1 KNKNFLQKLVQLKYA
16 YSISR
21 LRGQC
26 NNIDIVIND
35 YDIPGLNGLQLKKK
49 IKEEFGNL
57 PVIVISANMENEIE
71 QERLSCGAPCFV
83 RKPIKPNDPNNMWK
97 HALDRRINDGSIQD
111 DTDGSIQDDT
121 DGSEKIQEKT
131 SSSDPCDG
139 DSSLKK
145 TKRVTIK
152 WTSALENEFF
162 MAIEHIGLHKATPK
176 RILKFMDQKSLTRA
190 HIASKLQK
198 YRRNLKRDEDQRMKD
213 RIAMHSTFSSADGY
227 INPQHSYNYNTRLG
241 NNNLFN
247 VQPGYG
253 LGQTSFMGNNNAGLH
268 DSLNCM
274 NRRPTYDLS
283 QTGSKL
289 LPMRGNLGFQNGML
303 PVKEEWRSI
312 PGTSQAP
319 RFGQYGT
326 TSNALGMNYNPTTG
340 TMGSNNYVGIRG
352 DENGDLVGLGGLR
365 VNGNGNGSF
374 SGARVHGTGSG
385 SLQGMSVY
393 GNGHGSSLGGRGVHG
408 TGNGSLERMRVP
420 GNGHGTVKV
429 HGTGNSNFSPDG
441 IIVHGNSN
449 SNDSLGGIRVHGT
462 DSVGG
467 IRVHGTDAGSVVG
480 GNVHGTSNGNGSLG
494 VNFGMNCNFNNNNM
508 SNHGSSTPMF
518 PSELSSFFG
527 NKDQS
532 QNNLIAQTGGVI
544 PALEKPKMF
553 SDHHDI
559 NEVFSD
565 TNNSQF
571 HQNQH
576 QGNLAGVNVG
586 MNWNFNNNDMSNH
599 GSSTPTVPS
608 ALSSFFGNKDQ
619 SQNNLISQTGGVIP
633 ALEKPK
639 MFSDHHDINE
649 VFSDTNNSQFHQN
662 QHQGNLAGVNVGMNW
677 NFNNNDMSNHGSS
690 TPTVPS
696 ALSSFFGNKDQSQNN
711 LISQTGGVI
720 PALEKPK
727 MFSDHHDINEVFS
740 DTNNSQFHQN
750 QHQGNLAAVNVGMNW
765 NSNNNN
771 MSNHGS
777 STPMFPSALSSFFGN
792 KDQSQNNLV
801 SQTGGVIPALEK
813 PKIFSDHHDINEVFS
828 DTNNSQF
835 HQNQHQG
842 NLTGVNVE
850 APTAYPLEDI
860 SSWSFNDGTN
870 NEEMLDTLVANLEMY
885 LPTQDMNITNQ
896 GNNHEEMFNSLAA
909 NPEMHFPTQDMN
921 ITNQASLVSI
931 AERFFLTLDCFHI
944 VLSWT
949 VSHLNCRCYKLQH
962 HHIYYLVW
970 QLINI

>member
-1 KNKNFLQKLVQLKYA
+1 
-16 YSISR
+16 
-21 LRGQC
+21 
-26 NNIDIVIND
+26 
-35 YDIPGLNGLQLKKK
+35 
-49 IKEEFGNL
+49 
-57 PVIVISANMENEIE
+57 
-71 QERLSCGAPCFV
+71 
-83 RKPIKPNDPNNMWK
+83 
-97 HALDRRINDGSIQD
+97 
-111 DTDGSIQDDT
+111 
-121 DGSEKIQEKT
+121 
-131 SSSDPCDG
+131 
-139 DSSLKK
+139 
-145 TKRVTIK
+145 
-152 WTSALENEFF
+152 

-420 GNGHGTVKV
+420 GNGHGTGNGSLGGIRVHGTGNGSLERIRVPGNGHVTGNGHGTGNGSLGGIRIHGNNNGIRIHDTSNGYGSFGGVKV

-586 MNWNFNNNDMSNH
+586 MNWNFNNNNMSNH

-921 ITNQASLVSI
+921 ITNQ
-931 AERFFLTLDCFHI
+931 DCDDEDFMD
-944 VLSWT
+944 
-949 VSHLNCRCYKLQH
+949 
-962 HHIYYLVW
+962 YL
-970 QLINI
+970 IDPDMN

>member
-1 KNKNFLQKLVQLKYA
+1 
-16 YSISR
+16 
-21 LRGQC
+21 
-26 NNIDIVIND
+26 
-35 YDIPGLNGLQLKKK
+35 
-49 IKEEFGNL
+49 
-57 PVIVISANMENEIE
+57 MENEIE

-145 TKRVTIK
+145 TKR
-152 WTSALENEFF
+152 
-162 MAIEHIGLHKATPK
+162 
-176 RILKFMDQKSLTRA
+176 
-190 HIASKLQK
+190 K

-420 GNGHGTVKV
+420 GNGHGTGNGSLGGIRVHGTGNGSLERIRVPGNGHVTGNGHGTGNGSLGGIRIHGNNNGIRIHDTSNGYGSFGGVKV

-931 AERFFLTLDCFHI
+931 AERFFLTLDCFHD
-944 VLSWT
+944 
-949 VSHLNCRCYKLQH
+949 CDDEDFMD
-962 HHIYYLVW
+962 YL
-970 QLINI
+970 IDPDMN

>member
-1 KNKNFLQKLVQLKYA
+1 MK
-16 YSISR
+16 
-21 LRGQC
+21 
-26 NNIDIVIND
+26 
-35 YDIPGLNGLQLKKK
+35 
-49 IKEEFGNL
+49 
-57 PVIVISANMENEIE
+57 NEIE
-71 QERLSCGAPCFV
+71 QESLSCGAPCFV

-97 HALDRRINDGSIQD
+97 HALDHRINDGSIQD
-111 DTDGSIQDDT
+111 DTDGSEKIQDDT
-121 DGSEKIQEKT
+121 DGSIQEKT

-139 DSSLKK
+139 DSSSKT
-145 TKRVTIK
+145 TKRVMIK
-152 WTSALENEFF
+152 WTTTLENEFS
-162 MAIEHIGLHKATPK
+162 MAIEHIGVHKATPK
-176 RILKFMDQKSLTRA
+176 KILKFMNQKSLTRA

-198 YRRNLKRDEDQRMKD
+198 YRRNLKRDEEQRTKE
-213 RIAMHSTFSSADGY
+213 RIATHSTLSSEGGY

-253 LGQTSFMGNNNAGLH
+253 LGQSSFMGNNNAGLH

-340 TMGSNNYVGIRG
+340 TTGSNNYVGIRG

-408 TGNGSLERMRVP
+408 TDNGSLEGKRVP
-420 GNGHGTVKV
+420 GNGHGSLGGRGVHGTGNGSLKGIRVPGGRGVHGTGNGSIEGIRVPGNGHGNVHGTSNGHGSLGGIRIHGNDNGIRVHDTSNGYGSFGGVKV
-429 HGTGNSNFSPDG
+429 HGTCNSNGSPDG

-467 IRVHGTDAGSVVG
+467 IRVHGTDAGSAGG

-494 VNFGMNCNFNNNNM
+494 VNFGMNWNFNNNNM

-518 PSELSSFFG
+518 PSALSSFLG
-527 NKDQS
+527 NKDQA

-571 HQNQH
+571 HQNQ
-576 QGNLAGVNVG
+576 
-586 MNWNFNNNDMSNH
+586 
-599 GSSTPTVPS
+599 
-608 ALSSFFGNKDQ
+608 
-619 SQNNLISQTGGVIP
+619 
-633 ALEKPK
+633 
-639 MFSDHHDINE
+639 
-649 VFSDTNNSQFHQN
+649 
-662 QHQGNLAGVNVGMNW
+662 
-677 NFNNNDMSNHGSS
+677 
-690 TPTVPS
+690 
-696 ALSSFFGNKDQSQNN
+696 
-711 LISQTGGVI
+711 
-720 PALEKPK
+720 
-727 MFSDHHDINEVFS
+727 
-740 DTNNSQFHQN
+740 
-750 QHQGNLAAVNVGMNW
+750 
-765 NSNNNN
+765 
-771 MSNHGS
+771 
-777 STPMFPSALSSFFGN
+777 
-792 KDQSQNNLV
+792 
-801 SQTGGVIPALEK
+801 
-813 PKIFSDHHDINEVFS
+813 
-828 DTNNSQF
+828 
-835 HQNQHQG
+835 QHQG
-842 NLTGVNVE
+842 NLTGVNFE

-860 SSWSFNDGTN
+860 SSWSFND
-870 NEEMLDTLVANLEMY
+870 MLDTLVANLEMY

-896 GNNHEEMFNSLAA
+896 VNLVYITTRSFCGNNHEEMFNSLAA

-921 ITNQASLVSI
+921 ITNQASLVTI
-931 AERFFLTLDCFHI
+931 AERFFLTLDYFHFMVCFNGLSYVFNI
-944 VLSWT
+944 DCLVLSWT

-962 HHIYYLVW
+962 HHIYYLLVW

>member
-1 KNKNFLQKLVQLKYA
+1 
-16 YSISR
+16 
-21 LRGQC
+21 
-26 NNIDIVIND
+26 
-35 YDIPGLNGLQLKKK
+35 
-49 IKEEFGNL
+49 
-57 PVIVISANMENEIE
+57 MENEIE

-420 GNGHGTVKV
+420 GNGHGTGNGSLGGIRVHGTGNGSLERIRVPGNGHVTGNGHGTGNGSLGGIRIHGNNNGIRIHDTSNGYGSFGGVKV

-921 ITNQASLVSI
+921 ITNQ
-931 AERFFLTLDCFHI
+931 DCDDEDFMD
-944 VLSWT
+944 
-949 VSHLNCRCYKLQH
+949 
-962 HHIYYLVW
+962 YL
-970 QLINI
+970 IDPDMN

>member
-1 KNKNFLQKLVQLKYA
+1 MK
-16 YSISR
+16 
-21 LRGQC
+21 
-26 NNIDIVIND
+26 
-35 YDIPGLNGLQLKKK
+35 
-49 IKEEFGNL
+49 
-57 PVIVISANMENEIE
+57 NEIE
-71 QERLSCGAPCFV
+71 QESLSCGAPCFV

-139 DSSLKK
+139 DSSSKK

-420 GNGHGTVKV
+420 GNGHGTGNGSLGGIRVHGTGNGSLERIRVPGNGHVTGNGHGTGNGSLGGIRIHGNNNGIRIHDTSNGYGSFGGVKV

-571 HQNQH
+571 HQNQQH
-576 QGNLAGVNVG
+576 QGNLAGVNVGMNWNFNNNNMSNYGSSTPTFPSALSSSLGNKDQSQNNLIAQTGGHQGNLAAVNVG

-619 SQNNLISQTGGVIP
+619 SQNNLIYQTGGLIP

-649 VFSDTNNSQFHQN
+649 
-662 QHQGNLAGVNVGMNW
+662 
-677 NFNNNDMSNHGSS
+677 
-690 TPTVPS
+690 
-696 ALSSFFGNKDQSQNN
+696 
-711 LISQTGGVI
+711 
-720 PALEKPK
+720 
-727 MFSDHHDINEVFS
+727 
-740 DTNNSQFHQN
+740 
-750 QHQGNLAAVNVGMNW
+750 HQGNLAAVNVGMNW

-777 STPMFPSALSSFFGN
+777 STPMFSSALSSFFGN

-813 PKIFSDHHDINEVFS
+813 PKIFSDHHDINEIFS

-835 HQNQHQG
+835 HQNQQHQG

-931 AERFFLTLDCFHI
+931 AERIFFLTLDCFHD
-944 VLSWT
+944 
-949 VSHLNCRCYKLQH
+949 CDDEDFMD
-962 HHIYYLVW
+962 YL
-970 QLINI
+970 IDPDMN

>member
-1 KNKNFLQKLVQLKYA
+1 
-16 YSISR
+16 
-21 LRGQC
+21 
-26 NNIDIVIND
+26 
-35 YDIPGLNGLQLKKK
+35 
-49 IKEEFGNL
+49 
-57 PVIVISANMENEIE
+57 MENEIE

-420 GNGHGTVKV
+420 GNGHGTGNGSLGGIRVHGTGNGSLERIRVPGNGHVTGNGHGTGNGSLGGIRIHGNNNGIRIHDTSNGYGSFGGVKV

-931 AERFFLTLDCFHI
+931 AERFFLTLDCFH
-944 VLSWT
+944 VKRRDKS
-949 VSHLNCRCYKLQH
+949 
-962 HHIYYLVW
+962 
-970 QLINI
+970 LIFEN

>member
-1 KNKNFLQKLVQLKYA
+1 
-16 YSISR
+16 
-21 LRGQC
+21 
-26 NNIDIVIND
+26 
-35 YDIPGLNGLQLKKK
+35 
-49 IKEEFGNL
+49 
-57 PVIVISANMENEIE
+57 MENEIE

-319 RFGQYGT
+319 RFGQYAT

-420 GNGHGTVKV
+420 GNGHGTGNGSLGGIRVHGTGNGSLERIRVPGNGHVTGNGHGTGNGSLGGIRIHGNNNGIRIHDTSNGYGSFGGVKV

-480 GNVHGTSNGNGSLG
+480 GNVHGTSNGNGFLG

-586 MNWNFNNNDMSNH
+586 MNWNFNNNNMSNY
-599 GSSTPTVPS
+599 GSSTPTFPS
-608 ALSSFFGNKDQ
+608 ALSSSLGNFDSYISVHDFEQHQGNLAGVNVGMNWNFNNNNMSNYGSSTPTFPSALSSSLGNKDQ
-619 SQNNLISQTGGVIP
+619 SQNNLIAQTGG
-633 ALEKPK
+633 
-639 MFSDHHDINE
+639 
-649 VFSDTNNSQFHQN
+649 
-662 QHQGNLAGVNVGMNW
+662 HQGNLAGVNVGMNW

-727 MFSDHHDINEVFS
+727 CLVITMTSTRQCFDSYIYVHDFE
-740 DTNNSQFHQN
+740 

-777 STPMFPSALSSFFGN
+777 STPMFSSALSSF
-792 KDQSQNNLV
+792 L
-801 SQTGGVIPALEK
+801 
-813 PKIFSDHHDINEVFS
+813 
-828 DTNNSQF
+828 
-835 HQNQHQG
+835 HQG

-896 GNNHEEMFNSLAA
+896 DCDDEDFMDYLID
-909 NPEMHFPTQDMN
+909 PDMN
-921 ITNQASLVSI
+921 
-931 AERFFLTLDCFHI
+931 
-944 VLSWT
+944 
-949 VSHLNCRCYKLQH
+949 
-962 HHIYYLVW
+962 
-970 QLINI
+970 

>member
-1 KNKNFLQKLVQLKYA
+1 
-16 YSISR
+16 
-21 LRGQC
+21 
-26 NNIDIVIND
+26 
-35 YDIPGLNGLQLKKK
+35 
-49 IKEEFGNL
+49 
-57 PVIVISANMENEIE
+57 
-71 QERLSCGAPCFV
+71 
-83 RKPIKPNDPNNMWK
+83 
-97 HALDRRINDGSIQD
+97 
-111 DTDGSIQDDT
+111 
-121 DGSEKIQEKT
+121 
-131 SSSDPCDG
+131 
-139 DSSLKK
+139 
-145 TKRVTIK
+145 
-152 WTSALENEFF
+152 

-319 RFGQYGT
+319 RFGQYAT

-420 GNGHGTVKV
+420 GNGHGTGNGSLGGIRVHGTGNGSLERIRVPGNGHVTGNGHGTGNGSLGGIRIHGNNNGIRIHDTSNGYGSFGGVKV

-480 GNVHGTSNGNGSLG
+480 GNVHGTSNGNGFLG

-586 MNWNFNNNDMSNH
+586 MNWNFNNNNMSNY
-599 GSSTPTVPS
+599 GSSTPTFPS
-608 ALSSFFGNKDQ
+608 ALSSSLGNKDQ
-619 SQNNLISQTGGVIP
+619 SQNNLIAQTGGVVP

-639 MFSDHHDINE
+639 IFPFTYLKHQGNLAGVNVGMNWNF
-649 VFSDTNNSQFHQN
+649 NNNNMSNYGSSTPTFPSALSSSLGNKDQSQNNLIAQTGG
-662 QHQGNLAGVNVGMNW
+662 HQGNLAGVNVGMNW

-727 MFSDHHDINEVFS
+727 CLVITMTSTRQCFDSYIYVHDFE
-740 DTNNSQFHQN
+740 

-777 STPMFPSALSSFFGN
+777 STPMFSSALSSF
-792 KDQSQNNLV
+792 L
-801 SQTGGVIPALEK
+801 
-813 PKIFSDHHDINEVFS
+813 
-828 DTNNSQF
+828 
-835 HQNQHQG
+835 HQG

-921 ITNQASLVSI
+921 ITNQ
-931 AERFFLTLDCFHI
+931 DCDDEDFMD
-944 VLSWT
+944 
-949 VSHLNCRCYKLQH
+949 
-962 HHIYYLVW
+962 YL
-970 QLINI
+970 IDPDMN

>member
-1 KNKNFLQKLVQLKYA
+1 MK
-16 YSISR
+16 
-21 LRGQC
+21 
-26 NNIDIVIND
+26 
-35 YDIPGLNGLQLKKK
+35 
-49 IKEEFGNL
+49 
-57 PVIVISANMENEIE
+57 NEIE
-71 QERLSCGAPCFV
+71 QESLSCGAPCFV

-97 HALDRRINDGSIQD
+97 HALDHRINDGSIQD
-111 DTDGSIQDDT
+111 DTDGSEKIQDDT
-121 DGSEKIQEKT
+121 DGSKKIQEKT

-139 DSSLKK
+139 DSSSKT
-145 TKRVTIK
+145 TKRVMIK
-152 WTSALENEFF
+152 WTTTLENEFS
-162 MAIEHIGLHKATPK
+162 MAIEHIGVHKATPK
-176 RILKFMDQKSLTRA
+176 KILKFMNQKSLTRA

-198 YRRNLKRDEDQRMKD
+198 YRRNLKRDEEQRTKE
-213 RIAMHSTFSSADGY
+213 RIATHSTLSSEGGY

-253 LGQTSFMGNNNAGLH
+253 LGQSSFMGNNNAGLH

-289 LPMRGNLGFQNGML
+289 LPMRGNLGFQNDML

-340 TMGSNNYVGIRG
+340 TTGSNNYVGIRG

-365 VNGNGNGSF
+365 DNGNGNGSF

-408 TGNGSLERMRVP
+408 TDNGSLEGIRVP
-420 GNGHGTVKV
+420 GNGHGSLGGRGVHGTGNGSLKGIRVPGGRGVHGTGNGSLEGIRVPGNGHGSLGGRGVHGTGNGSLEGIRVHGAGNGHGSLGGIRIHGNDNGIRVHDTSNGYGSFGGVKVHGTNISNDSPDGIIVHGNSNSNDSLGGIRVHGAGNGHGSFGGIRIHGNDNGIRVHDTSNGYGSFGGVKV
-429 HGTGNSNFSPDG
+429 HGTGNSNGSPDGIIVHGNSTSNDSLGEIRVHGTDSVGGIRVHGTDAGSVGGRNVHGTSNGHGSLGGIRIHGNDNGIRVHDTSNGSGSFGGVKVHGTGNSNGSPDG

-467 IRVHGTDAGSVVG
+467 IRVHGTDAGSVG
-480 GNVHGTSNGNGSLG
+480 AGNVHGTSNGNGFLG
-494 VNFGMNCNFNNNNM
+494 VNFGMNWNFNNNNM

-518 PSELSSFFG
+518 PSALSSFLG
-527 NKDQS
+527 NKDQA
-532 QNNLIAQTGGVI
+532 QNNLIAQTGAVI

-576 QGNLAGVNVG
+576 QGNL
-586 MNWNFNNNDMSNH
+586 
-599 GSSTPTVPS
+599 
-608 ALSSFFGNKDQ
+608 
-619 SQNNLISQTGGVIP
+619 
-633 ALEKPK
+633 
-639 MFSDHHDINE
+639 
-649 VFSDTNNSQFHQN
+649 
-662 QHQGNLAGVNVGMNW
+662 
-677 NFNNNDMSNHGSS
+677 
-690 TPTVPS
+690 
-696 ALSSFFGNKDQSQNN
+696 
-711 LISQTGGVI
+711 
-720 PALEKPK
+720 
-727 MFSDHHDINEVFS
+727 
-740 DTNNSQFHQN
+740 
-750 QHQGNLAAVNVGMNW
+750 
-765 NSNNNN
+765 
-771 MSNHGS
+771 
-777 STPMFPSALSSFFGN
+777 
-792 KDQSQNNLV
+792 
-801 SQTGGVIPALEK
+801 
-813 PKIFSDHHDINEVFS
+813 
-828 DTNNSQF
+828 
-835 HQNQHQG
+835 
-842 NLTGVNVE
+842 TGVNFE

-931 AERFFLTLDCFHI
+931 AERFFLTLDYFHD
-944 VLSWT
+944 
-949 VSHLNCRCYKLQH
+949 CDDEDFMD
-962 HHIYYLVW
+962 YL
-970 QLINI
+970 IDPDMN

>member
-1 KNKNFLQKLVQLKYA
+1 MASSQTYFSKLKAGAV
-16 YSISR
+16 
-21 LRGQC
+21 
-26 NNIDIVIND
+26 
-35 YDIPGLNGLQLKKK
+35 
-49 IKEEFGNL
+49 
-57 PVIVISANMENEIE
+57 
-71 QERLSCGAPCFV
+71 ERLAREGCSDSESQVCYIHYRHKLKEIHYFIV
-83 RKPIKPNDPNNMWK
+83 RAMERK
-97 HALDRRINDGSIQD
+97 
-111 DTDGSIQDDT
+111 DGSIQDDT
-121 DGSEKIQEKT
+121 DGSEKIQDDTDGSIQEKT

-139 DSSLKK
+139 DSSSKT
-145 TKRVTIK
+145 TKR
-152 WTSALENEFF
+152 
-162 MAIEHIGLHKATPK
+162 
-176 RILKFMDQKSLTRA
+176 
-190 HIASKLQK
+190 K
-198 YRRNLKRDEDQRMKD
+198 YRRNLKRDEEQRTKE
-213 RIAMHSTFSSADGY
+213 RIATHSTLSSEGGY

-253 LGQTSFMGNNNAGLH
+253 LGQSSFMGNNNAGLH

-340 TMGSNNYVGIRG
+340 TTGSNNYVGIRG

-408 TGNGSLERMRVP
+408 TDNGSLEGKRVP
-420 GNGHGTVKV
+420 GNGHGSLGGRGVHGTGNGSLKGIRVPGGRGVHGTGNGSIEGIRVPGNGHGSLGGRGVHGTGNGSLEGIRVHGAGNGHGSLGGIRIHVHGNSNSNDSLGGIRVHGTDSVGGIRVHGTDAGSVGGRNVHGTSNGHGSLGGIRIHGNDNGIRVHDTSNGYGSFGGVKV
-429 HGTGNSNFSPDG
+429 HGTGNSNGSPDG

-467 IRVHGTDAGSVVG
+467 IRVHGTDAGSAGG

-494 VNFGMNCNFNNNNM
+494 VNFGMNWNFNNNNM

-518 PSELSSFFG
+518 PSALSSFLG
-527 NKDQS
+527 NKDQA

-576 QGNLAGVNVG
+576 QGNL
-586 MNWNFNNNDMSNH
+586 
-599 GSSTPTVPS
+599 
-608 ALSSFFGNKDQ
+608 
-619 SQNNLISQTGGVIP
+619 
-633 ALEKPK
+633 
-639 MFSDHHDINE
+639 
-649 VFSDTNNSQFHQN
+649 
-662 QHQGNLAGVNVGMNW
+662 
-677 NFNNNDMSNHGSS
+677 
-690 TPTVPS
+690 
-696 ALSSFFGNKDQSQNN
+696 
-711 LISQTGGVI
+711 
-720 PALEKPK
+720 
-727 MFSDHHDINEVFS
+727 
-740 DTNNSQFHQN
+740 
-750 QHQGNLAAVNVGMNW
+750 
-765 NSNNNN
+765 
-771 MSNHGS
+771 
-777 STPMFPSALSSFFGN
+777 
-792 KDQSQNNLV
+792 
-801 SQTGGVIPALEK
+801 
-813 PKIFSDHHDINEVFS
+813 
-828 DTNNSQF
+828 
-835 HQNQHQG
+835 
-842 NLTGVNVE
+842 TGVNFE

-896 GNNHEEMFNSLAA
+896 DCDDEDFMDYLID
-909 NPEMHFPTQDMN
+909 PDMN
-921 ITNQASLVSI
+921 
-931 AERFFLTLDCFHI
+931 
-944 VLSWT
+944 
-949 VSHLNCRCYKLQH
+949 
-962 HHIYYLVW
+962 
-970 QLINI
+970 

>member
-1 KNKNFLQKLVQLKYA
+1 MK
-16 YSISR
+16 
-21 LRGQC
+21 
-26 NNIDIVIND
+26 
-35 YDIPGLNGLQLKKK
+35 
-49 IKEEFGNL
+49 
-57 PVIVISANMENEIE
+57 NEIE
-71 QERLSCGAPCFV
+71 QESLSCGAPCFV

-97 HALDRRINDGSIQD
+97 HALDHRINDGSIQD
-111 DTDGSIQDDT
+111 DTDGSEKIQDDT
-121 DGSEKIQEKT
+121 DGSIQEKT

-139 DSSLKK
+139 DSSSKT
-145 TKRVTIK
+145 TKRVMIK
-152 WTSALENEFF
+152 WTTTLENEFS
-162 MAIEHIGLHKATPK
+162 MAIEHIGVHKATPK
-176 RILKFMDQKSLTRA
+176 KILKFMNQKSLTRA

-198 YRRNLKRDEDQRMKD
+198 YRRNLKRDEEQRTKE
-213 RIAMHSTFSSADGY
+213 RIATHSTLSSEGGY

-253 LGQTSFMGNNNAGLH
+253 LGQSSFMGNNNAGLH

-289 LPMRGNLGFQNGML
+289 LPMRGNLGFQNGIL

-340 TMGSNNYVGIRG
+340 TTGSNNYVGIRG

-408 TGNGSLERMRVP
+408 TDNGSLEGKRVP
-420 GNGHGTVKV
+420 GNGHGSLGGRGVHGTGNGSLKGIRVPGGRGVHGTGNGSIEGIRVPGNGHGVHGAGNGNGHGSLGGIRIHGNDNGIRVHDNSNGYGSFGGVKV
-429 HGTGNSNFSPDG
+429 HGTGNSNGSPDG

-467 IRVHGTDAGSVVG
+467 IRVHGTDAGSVGGRNVHGTSNGHGSLGGIRIHGNDNGIRVHDTSNGYGSFGGVKVHGTGNSNGSPDGIIVHGNSNSNDSLGGIRVHGTDSVGGIRVHGTDAGSAGG

-494 VNFGMNCNFNNNNM
+494 VNFGMNWNFNNNNM

-518 PSELSSFFG
+518 PSALSSFLG
-527 NKDQS
+527 NKDQA

-571 HQNQH
+571 HQNQ
-576 QGNLAGVNVG
+576 
-586 MNWNFNNNDMSNH
+586 
-599 GSSTPTVPS
+599 
-608 ALSSFFGNKDQ
+608 
-619 SQNNLISQTGGVIP
+619 
-633 ALEKPK
+633 
-639 MFSDHHDINE
+639 
-649 VFSDTNNSQFHQN
+649 
-662 QHQGNLAGVNVGMNW
+662 
-677 NFNNNDMSNHGSS
+677 
-690 TPTVPS
+690 
-696 ALSSFFGNKDQSQNN
+696 
-711 LISQTGGVI
+711 
-720 PALEKPK
+720 
-727 MFSDHHDINEVFS
+727 
-740 DTNNSQFHQN
+740 
-750 QHQGNLAAVNVGMNW
+750 
-765 NSNNNN
+765 
-771 MSNHGS
+771 
-777 STPMFPSALSSFFGN
+777 
-792 KDQSQNNLV
+792 
-801 SQTGGVIPALEK
+801 
-813 PKIFSDHHDINEVFS
+813 
-828 DTNNSQF
+828 
-835 HQNQHQG
+835 QHQG
-842 NLTGVNVE
+842 NLTGVNFE

-921 ITNQASLVSI
+921 ITNQASLVTI
-931 AERFFLTLDCFHI
+931 AERFFLTLDYFHD
-944 VLSWT
+944 
-949 VSHLNCRCYKLQH
+949 CDDEDFMD
-962 HHIYYLVW
+962 YL
-970 QLINI
+970 IDPDMN

>member
-1 KNKNFLQKLVQLKYA
+1 
-16 YSISR
+16 
-21 LRGQC
+21 
-26 NNIDIVIND
+26 
-35 YDIPGLNGLQLKKK
+35 
-49 IKEEFGNL
+49 
-57 PVIVISANMENEIE
+57 MENEIE

-420 GNGHGTVKV
+420 GNGHGTGNGSLGGIRVHGTGNGSLERIRVPGNGHVTGNGHGTGNGSLGGIRIHGNNNGIRIHDTSNGYGSFGGVKV

-586 MNWNFNNNDMSNH
+586 MNWNFNNNNMSNH

-931 AERFFLTLDCFHI
+931 AERFFLTLDCFHD
-944 VLSWT
+944 
-949 VSHLNCRCYKLQH
+949 CDDEDFMD
-962 HHIYYLVW
+962 YL
-970 QLINI
+970 IDPDMN